1 LYFEEEEEEEKRISS
16 ALSGRG
22 IHKAQQLSF
31 VFLFVIMQP
40 ASRLKRIFLF
50 SFSLRSM
57 TKNWLMDSSHSAAV
71 QRESLIESVN

>member
-16 ALSGRG
+16 AQPGRG

-50 SFSLRSM
+50 SFFFEVDDKELVNGLISFCRSAKGI
-57 TKNWLMDSSHSAAV
+57 TN
-71 QRESLIESVN
+71 REC